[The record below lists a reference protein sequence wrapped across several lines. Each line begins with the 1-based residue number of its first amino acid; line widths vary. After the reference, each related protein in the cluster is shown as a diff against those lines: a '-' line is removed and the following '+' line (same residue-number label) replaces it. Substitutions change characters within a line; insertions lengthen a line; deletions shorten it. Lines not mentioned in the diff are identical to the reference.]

1 MSERLI
7 YLLFRDGEGE
17 PSGNDGAKEPNEDEV
32 KEPLDEP
39 KNNEP
44 KNEPKVDPKPKKQ
57 TQKTKSN
64 KVSIT
69 KEEFEEY
76 KQFKFQSM
84 NAEEREK
91 ALKEE
96 NESLLTKI
104 GVLENTIETQTKE
117 IERVKAQDSIKDRLG
132 TLKDEKPYLT
142 ETLNKRAEKGF
153 NSLDEVNEF
162 VNLIDSNTLK
172 EAYDV
177 LQKTQK
183 ATKITGNTVK
193 NATNTNTTNTQTN
206 TNVEYDLRKY
216 GIRQ

>member
-1 MSERLI
+1 MSKRLI
-7 YLLFRDGEGE
+7 YLLFKDGEGE
-17 PSGNDGAKEPNEDEV
+17 PNGDGANETDET
-32 KEPLDEP
+32 KGSENLDEP
-39 KNNEP
+39 KGNEP
-44 KNEPKVDPKPKKQ
+44 KDEPKEEPKPKKQ
-57 TQKTKSN
+57 ANKTKSN

-132 TLKDEKPYLT
+132 ALKDEKPYLT

-162 VNLIDSNTLK
+162 VNLVDSNTLK

-183 ATKITGNTVK
+183 ATKITGNTVR
-193 NATNTNTTNTQTN
+193 NTTNTNINNTQTN
-206 TNVEYDLRKY
+206 TNVGYDLRKY